1 MTIKEYQ
8 RKAMRTATHKCYDAA
23 NAALGLTGEAGE
35 VADEVKKCMYQGHP
49 WQPSKI
55 IEELG
60 DVLWYVALMADLMN
74 VPLEYVMQANI
85 EKLERRYP
93 DGFSPEASVNREE
106 RENGYT
112 TRSNSLERRMRDG
125 NSGSSS
131 QA

>member
-8 RKAMRTATHKCYDAA
+8 RKAMRTATPKCYNTA

-60 DVLWYVALMADLMN
+60 DVLWYV
-74 VPLEYVMQANI
+74 MQANI
-85 EKLERRYP
+85 DKLERRYP
-93 DGFSPEASVNREE
+93 DGFSPAASVNREE
-106 RENGYT
+106 RENG
-112 TRSNSLERRMRDG
+112 
-125 NSGSSS
+125 
-131 QA
+131 

>member
-55 IEELG
+55 IE
-60 DVLWYVALMADLMN
+60 
-74 VPLEYVMQANI
+74 
-85 EKLERRYP
+85 KLERRYP
-93 DGFSPEASVNREE
+93 DGFSSAASVNREE
-106 RENGYT
+106 KNGK
-112 TRSNSLERRMRDG
+112 M
-125 NSGSSS
+125 
-131 QA
+131 

>member
-8 RKAMRTATHKCYDAA
+8 RKAMRTATPKCYNTA

-60 DVLWYVALMADLMN
+60 DVLWYVTLMAELMN
-74 VPLEYVMQANI
+74 VPRHPRQRLLTSYTLSSHA
-85 EKLERRYP
+85 LHA
-93 DGFSPEASVNREE
+93 DGITCIK
-106 RENGYT
+106 G
-112 TRSNSLERRMRDG
+112 
-125 NSGSSS
+125 GS
-131 QA
+131 

>member
-74 VPLEYVMQANI
+74 V
-85 EKLERRYP
+85 
-93 DGFSPEASVNREE
+93 
-106 RENGYT
+106 
-112 TRSNSLERRMRDG
+112 SLG
-125 NSGSSS
+125 
-131 QA
+131 